1 MPSARSLFRF
11 AWAALV
17 FSLVITA
24 SACGGDDASPKVTPT
39 EAPTATPYSLG
50 SSVTIRGEEFALPEG
65 VSYINQTADCQLEAN
80 ASSDTCIND
89 FKMLVR
95 GNSYILFDP
104 EGPQVI
110 ARLIEPQDESYLR
123 PLLDAIAGIAD
134 GASPDQSPGS

>member
-1 MPSARSLFRF
+1 M
-11 AWAALV
+11 
-17 FSLVITA
+17 
-24 SACGGDDASPKVTPT
+24 TPT
-39 EAPTATPYSLG
+39 EAPTATPFALG

-95 GNSYILFDP
+95 GNSYILFDARV
-104 EGPQVI
+104 PQVI

-123 PLLDAIAGIAD
+123 PLLDAIEGAVD
-134 GASPDQSPGS
+134 SASPDQSPGS